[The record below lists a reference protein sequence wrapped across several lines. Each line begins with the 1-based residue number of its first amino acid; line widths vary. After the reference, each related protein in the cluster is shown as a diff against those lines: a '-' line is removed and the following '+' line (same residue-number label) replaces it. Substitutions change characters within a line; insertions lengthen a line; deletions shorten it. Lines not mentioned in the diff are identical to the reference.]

1 MSLDK
6 QRENKIKQ
14 HKANLEKRYQLQR
27 ELAPTKMQNQ
37 FDKENLEIQHKYDL
51 EIFEMQAELTREINE
66 KQSKLTKTSMWI
78 VAVATFLASV
88 MGAIVGAYLQRNWSQ
103 LPQQTRPTQSTT
115 ATQVQSISALPDHSE
130 KEIRTTIKQPAQGV
144 SSSNN
149 SAKNVSP
156 KSPP

>member
-6 QRENKIKQ
+6 QRENQIKQ
-14 HKANLEKRYQLQR
+14 HKENLEKRYQLQR

-103 LPQQTRPTQSTT
+103 TTLQKTQAPPKITT
-115 ATQVQSISALPDHSE
+115 QEQNISALPDHSE
-130 KEIRTTIKQPAQGV
+130 KEIKPTIKQSEPEV

-149 SAKNVSP
+149 SSKNVSP
-156 KSPP
+156 KSSP